1 MPTALATVVAL
12 IFAAPASIDT
22 RFAQVAPAANEVA
35 AFARTPG
42 HDRAVIL
49 IHGLRMHPIS
59 KVGIVK
65 AAFSDWQREDG
76 LLVKQLSRDCDVFSF
91 AYAQTVA
98 ADEVA
103 EAPDLSDSVR
113 RVQLLGYR
121 EIVLVGY
128 SAGGVIA
135 RMFVEDHPDA
145 GVTKVVQV
153 CAPNGGSGWA
163 SWPSLCRQQAEFLR
177 SLTKQTR
184 KHALDERGDR
194 LVPQRVEFVCIV
206 GTGTGYGDG
215 LVSKRNQW
223 TPELQSQG
231 VPAVAI
237 GDTHWHILHSK
248 KGVDLIAS
256 LVREPQQR
264 WNADRVAAARRQI
277 LGGP

>member
-1 MPTALATVVAL
+1 MPTAVTAVYALLLA
-12 IFAAPASIDT
+12 AAASVDT

-35 AFARTPG
+35 KFARSPG
-42 HDRAVIL
+42 CDRAVIL

-59 KVGIVK
+59 KLGIVK
-65 AAFSDWQREDG
+65 AAFSDWQKGEG
-76 LLVKQLSRDCDVFSF
+76 TLVKQLSRDSDVFSF

-103 EAPDLSDSVR
+103 DAPDLGDSVR
-113 RVQLLGYR
+113 RVRLLGYR
-121 EIVLVGY
+121 EVVLVGY

-135 RMFVEDHPDA
+135 RKFVEDNPDA
-145 GVTKVVQV
+145 GITKVVQV

-163 SWPSLCRQQAEFLR
+163 SLPALCRQQTEFLR

-184 KHALDERGDR
+184 KLTVAERDR
-194 LVPQRVEFVCIV
+194 LLPPRLEFVCVV
-206 GTGTGYGDG
+206 GTGTGNGDG

-223 TPELQSQG
+223 TPDLQSQG
-231 VPAVAI
+231 VPAVPF

-248 KGVDLIAS
+248 KGVELIAA
-256 LVREPQQR
+256 LVREQQPR
-264 WNADRVAAARRQI
+264 WDADRVAAARKQI